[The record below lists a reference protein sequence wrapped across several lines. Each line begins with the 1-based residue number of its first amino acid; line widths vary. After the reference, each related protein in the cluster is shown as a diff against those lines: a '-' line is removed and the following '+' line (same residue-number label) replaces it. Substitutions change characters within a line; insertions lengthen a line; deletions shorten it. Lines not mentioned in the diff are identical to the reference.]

1 MVNQPLSAE
10 KHLSK
15 SMMIFVL
22 WAGLFGVAVQFNES
36 VKNLAIWI
44 GLVEFF
50 SLAVTSRKYFDE
62 REQQLL
68 NQSFSLTFQ
77 WLAIALLVTFG
88 FLQVSERLS
97 VASNITSFINS
108 HWIGLTVSIMAL
120 LLGLIGLRSF
130 REN

>member
-1 MVNQPLSAE
+1 MGHHTLSAE

-44 GLVEFF
+44 GLVELF
-50 SLAVTSRKYFDE
+50 SLTVASRKYYDE

-68 NQSFSLTFQ
+68 NQSFSSAFQ
-77 WLAIALLVTFG
+77 WLAIVLLITFG
-88 FLQVSERLS
+88 FLQFSERLN

-120 LLGLIGLRSF
+120 LLGLIGLRLF
-130 REN
+130 REY

>member
-1 MVNQPLSAE
+1 MVNRPLSAE

-22 WAGLFGVAVQFNES
+22 WAGLFGIAVQFNDS
-36 VKNLAIWI
+36 VKNLVIWI

-50 SLAVTSRKYFDE
+50 SLAVTSRKYYDE

-68 NQSFSLTFQ
+68 NQSFSLAFQ
-77 WLAIALLVTFG
+77 WLAIVLLITFG
-88 FLQVSERLS
+88 FFQISERLN
-97 VASNITSFINS
+97 VVSNMTSFINS

-120 LLGLIGLRSF
+120 LLGITGLRLF
-130 REN
+130 REY

>member
-1 MVNQPLSAE
+1 MVNRPLSAE

-22 WAGLFGVAVQFNES
+22 WAGLLGIAVQFNES

-50 SLAVTSRKYFDE
+50 GLAVTSRKYFDE

-68 NQSFSLTFQ
+68 YQGFSLAFQ
-77 WLAIALLVTFG
+77 WLAIALLITFG
-88 FLQVSERLS
+88 FLQVSERLN
-97 VASNITSFINS
+97 VADNITFFINS
-108 HWIGLTVSIMAL
+108 HWIGLTVSIMAV
-120 LLGLIGLRSF
+120 LLGLTGLRLF
-130 REN
+130 QEN